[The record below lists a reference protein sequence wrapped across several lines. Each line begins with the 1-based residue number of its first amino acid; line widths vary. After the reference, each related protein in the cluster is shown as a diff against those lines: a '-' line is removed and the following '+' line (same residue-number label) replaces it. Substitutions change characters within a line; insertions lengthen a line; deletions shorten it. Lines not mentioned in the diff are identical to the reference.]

1 MPPFVKILLIVLGAL
16 VFLALIA
23 VLFLALVAFQ
33 LLFDREPPEYVK
45 FFLKGFMGFKTGEEE
60 IEEAEPGSP
69 LYEHVRYIDSC
80 EKETLKAYSF
90 DGLKLIG
97 TLVKGDSDSKR
108 VVVFIH
114 GFHGHY
120 ITNSVGMLE
129 FFHDAG
135 YHVLLIHARGMNDS
149 EGKRLGFGWL
159 DRRDVITWVRKM
171 VRYFGEDAEIIIEGV
186 SMGGAAV
193 MMASGEEDL
202 PKQVL
207 ACVEDCGFSSV
218 EEEFRHTYPPFLK
231 WTYPVVAPV
240 VNLYSLMINHFSIY
254 KASSVEQLK
263 KTRLPV
269 FFLHGAEDDFVPTR
283 MVYECYEAC
292 PNEKEI
298 MVVPGAGHGMASGTD
313 PEGCKERLRAF
324 FTKTLGCF

>member
-1 MPPFVKILLIVLGAL
+1 MPPVVKVIFIVLGAL
-16 VFLALIA
+16 VLLSLAA
-23 VLFLALVAFQ
+23 VCLLAVVAFQ

-45 FFLKGFMGFKTGEEE
+45 LFLKDFMGFRTGEEE
-60 IEEAEPGSP
+60 IAEAEPGSP
-69 LYEHVRYIDSC
+69 LYEHVRYLEAC
-80 EKETLKAYSF
+80 ETETLTTQSF
-90 DGLKLIG
+90 DGLKLVA
-97 TLVKGDSDSKR
+97 TLVRGDTDKKR

-120 ITNSVGMLE
+120 VTNSVGMLE

-135 YHVLLIHARGMNDS
+135 YHVLLIHGRGMNDS
-149 EGKRLGFGWL
+149 GGKRLGFGWL

-171 VRYFGEDAEIIIEGV
+171 VRMFGEDAEIIIEGV

-193 MMASGEEDL
+193 MMASGEKDL
-202 PKQVL
+202 PGQVKL
-207 ACVEDCGFSSV
+207 CIEDCGFSSV
-218 EEEFRHTYPPFLK
+218 EEEFRHTYPPFIK
-231 WTYPVVAPV
+231 WTYPLVAPV
-240 VNLYSLMINHFSIY
+240 VNLYSLLVNRFSIY

-269 FFLHGAEDDFVPTR
+269 FFLHGGEDDFVPTK
-283 MVYECYEAC
+283 MVYQCFEAC

-313 PEGCKERLRAF
+313 PEGCKKRLRAF
-324 FTKTLGCF
+324 IGKVLGSF

>member
-1 MPPFVKILLIVLGAL
+1 MKKTWWKESVIYQIYPRSFADSNGDGIGDLNGITSKLDYLKQLGIDVIWLSPVYKSPNDDNGYDISDYEAIMDE
-16 VFLALIA
+16 FGTMED
-23 VLFLALVAFQ
+23 
-33 LLFDREPPEYVK
+33 FDR
-45 FFLKGFMGFKTGEEE
+45 
-60 IEEAEPGSP
+60 
-69 LYEHVRYIDSC
+69 
-80 EKETLKAYSF
+80 
-90 DGLKLIG
+90 
-97 TLVKGDSDSKR
+97 
-108 VVVFIH
+108 
-114 GFHGHY
+114 
-120 ITNSVGMLE
+120 MLE
-129 FFHDAG
+129 G
-135 YHVLLIHARGMNDS
+135 IHARGMNDS

-269 FFLHGAEDDFVPTR
+269 FFLHGAEDDFVPTK

-324 FTKTLGCF
+324 LTKTLGSF